1 VAHLPAALVLATPG
15 LANDELAI
23 RLEEAGLPAVT
34 IGDARAPRLLD
45 AAIREGF
52 EVARQL

>member
-1 VAHLPAALVLATPG
+1 MVSATG
-15 LANDELAI
+15 LANDELATQ
-23 RLEEAGLPAVT
+23 LEQAGLTAVT